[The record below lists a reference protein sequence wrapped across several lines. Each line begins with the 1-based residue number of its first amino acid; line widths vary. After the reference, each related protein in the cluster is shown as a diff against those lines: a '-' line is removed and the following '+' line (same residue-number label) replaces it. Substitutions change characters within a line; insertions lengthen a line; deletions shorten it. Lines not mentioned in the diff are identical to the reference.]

1 MATPNQPPDLDSVPE
16 AIVDEES
23 KGFPV
28 VWLLPLVALLV
39 GGWLFYKTMSEK
51 GPEIRISFETAEGIE
66 AGKTQIKFR
75 EVTVGKVDT
84 VEISDDLKNVFPS

>member
-1 MATPNQPPDLDSVPE
+1 MATPNQPPDVENVPE

-39 GGWLFYKTMSEK
+39 NGWLFYKTMSEK
-51 GPEIRISFETAEGIE
+51 GPEIGRASC
-66 AGKTQIKFR
+66 
-75 EVTVGKVDT
+75 
-84 VEISDDLKNVFPS
+84 